1 MMFAARSNKSRGK
14 FHVKNFSLL
23 KKILTIC
30 SSYRIIAVVEL
41 P

>member
-1 MMFAARSNKSRGK
+1 
-14 FHVKNFSLL
+14 VKNFSLL